1 MDLLLI
7 AIVCSVT
14 AAIVIAIGYVHFAL
28 GFLAMF
34 PVYWAAQKLLDLI
47 NDATR
52 PRQ

>member
-1 MDLLLI
+1 MDLLVILFVCVI
-7 AIVCSVT
+7 A
-14 AAIVIAIGYVHFAL
+14 AAIVIAIGYIHFVL

-34 PVYWAAQKLLDLI
+34 PVYWAAQKLLDFI

>member
-1 MDLLLI
+1 MDLLVI
-7 AIVCSVT
+7 ALVCSIA
-14 AAIVIAIGYVHFAL
+14 AAIVIAIGSVHFAL

-34 PVYWAAQKLLDLI
+34 PVYWAAQKLLDFI